1 MKKINISVVGA
12 LGRMGRILI
21 KIINTKKELKLYSLT
36 DASIGKSI
44 NNIKIQSNNLKAFI
58 NTDVIIDFSSPEGS
72 LQVIALAVK
81 LKKNVI
87 VGTTGFTENQNQIIL
102 KASKKIAIFKSGNMS
117 LGINILEY
125 IAKIVAKK
133 IPNSY
138 YISITDNHHKKK
150 IDYPS
155 GTALMLA
162 SAVAKGKSKK
172 LKSLI
177 GKFSFKKKIIT
188 NNKINF
194 FIARKGNT
202 IGKHS
207 IEFNNNIEK
216 IELKHDA
223 LSRELFAN
231 GAINAAVWIRKRR
244 NGLFNMQD
252 MLNLK

>member
-1 MKKINISVVGA
+1 
-12 LGRMGRILI
+12 
-21 KIINTKKELKLYSLT
+21 
-36 DASIGKSI
+36 
-44 NNIKIQSNNLKAFI
+44 
-58 NTDVIIDFSSPEGS
+58 
-72 LQVIALAVK
+72 
-81 LKKNVI
+81 
-87 VGTTGFTENQNQIIL
+87 
-102 KASKKIAIFKSGNMS
+102 
-117 LGINILEY
+117 
-125 IAKIVAKK
+125 
-133 IPNSY
+133 
-138 YISITDNHHKKK
+138 
-150 IDYPS
+150 
-155 GTALMLA
+155 MLA

-177 GKFSFKKKIIT
+177 GKFSFKKNIMT

-194 FIARKGNT
+194 FIARKGST

-231 GAINAAVWIRKRR
+231 GAINAAVWIKKKR